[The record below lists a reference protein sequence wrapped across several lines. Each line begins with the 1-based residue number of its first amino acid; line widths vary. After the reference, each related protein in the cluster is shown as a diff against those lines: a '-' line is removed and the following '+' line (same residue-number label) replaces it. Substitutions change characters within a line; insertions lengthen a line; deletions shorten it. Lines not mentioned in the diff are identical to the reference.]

1 MKLTIARM
9 LTVFAVVVT
18 LGLSAS
24 IAFETLTL
32 EKVKVNGP
40 IYADIVDGKDLIAD
54 ILPRNP
60 KVPFELVNRLLRK
73 QEISQHEL
81 WTGSRQGR
89 ETAYT
94 SGRRACYQ

>member
-24 IAFETLTL
+24 IAFEMLTL

-54 ILPRNP
+54 ILPP
-60 KVPFELVNRLLRK
+60 PLYLV
-73 QEISQHEL
+73 E
-81 WTGSRQGR
+81 
-89 ETAYT
+89 AYMLANE
-94 SGRRACYQ
+94 GAIHDEMAVGNAEKIRALKKGYDARRA